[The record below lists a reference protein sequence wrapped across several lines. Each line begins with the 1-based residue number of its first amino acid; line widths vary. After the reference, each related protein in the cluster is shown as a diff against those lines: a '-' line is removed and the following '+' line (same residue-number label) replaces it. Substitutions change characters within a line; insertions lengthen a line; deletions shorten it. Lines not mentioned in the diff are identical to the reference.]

1 MARACATP
9 RRPGPDPV
17 RALPCVPAKAGTQS
31 GLPLSR
37 EHNSAG
43 FTLIEIMVALTVFS
57 LAALALVRL
66 EGATIRSTGMLDST
80 LLAQIV
86 ARNVAVEAV
95 TDTVPPVAGKAE
107 CNEQNGGRDWHWV
120 RDVRAIGDGQV
131 MRVDVSVADRDGRV
145 LGRLTM
151 VRPPDAVAAR

>member
-1 MARACATP
+1 MARA
-9 RRPGPDPV
+9 
-17 RALPCVPAKAGTQS
+17 
-31 GLPLSR
+31 R
-37 EHNSAG
+37 EAG

-80 LLAQIV
+80 LLAQLV

-107 CNEQNGGRDWHWV
+107 GNVQNGGRDWHWV
-120 RDVRAIGDGQV
+120 REIRAIGDGQV
-131 MRVDVSVADRDGRV
+131 MRIDVSVADRDGRV
-145 LGRLTM
+145 LGRLTV
-151 VRPPDAVAAR
+151 VRAPEAVATQ